1 MLTHSQ
7 INAVLTYA
15 ETVIAINPDAEQD
28 IELLLERLDNEFNI
42 EHMPTGH
49 FQQVADAVASNFFH
63 GQKLVLPV
71 TTAHGSSQ

>member
-1 MLTHSQ
+1 MLTNSQ

-15 ETVIAINPDAEQD
+15 ESVIASNPDAEQD

-49 FQQVADAVASNFFH
+49 FQQVADAVAANFFH
-63 GQKLVLPV
+63 GQHLLPPV
-71 TTAHGSSQ
+71 TTVHGSAQ

>member
-1 MLTHSQ
+1 MGPFAKAQLEVIEMLTHSQ

-42 EHMPTGH
+42 EHMPMGDI
-49 FQQVADAVASNFFH
+49 QQVANAVAFKFFS
-63 GQKLVLPV
+63 GQ
-71 TTAHGSSQ
+71 